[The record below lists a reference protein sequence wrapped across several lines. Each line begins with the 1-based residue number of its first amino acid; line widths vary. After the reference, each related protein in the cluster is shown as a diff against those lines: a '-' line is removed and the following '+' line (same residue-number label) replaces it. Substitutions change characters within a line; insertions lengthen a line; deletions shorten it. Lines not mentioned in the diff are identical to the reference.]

1 MTVRKATN
9 KVHNKKLR
17 RRREGLLTKAYE
29 YGELDGVELTLFIR
43 YPKRGEFYYYTS
55 KEGLPWL
62 RDVEEK
68 ASLVSYPLPV
78 RFLIE
83 TDGTSQG
90 EERVHRKREEKSG
103 GDATKAEE
111 SEECVFMERRGQ

>member
-68 ASLVSYPLPV
+68 ASLVSHPLPSPLSN
-78 RFLIE
+78 RNRWPIP
-83 TDGTSQG
+83 
-90 EERVHRKREEKSG
+90 RRRESAPK
-103 GDATKAEE
+103 T
-111 SEECVFMERRGQ
+111 